1 MSTATYTVYEQR
13 SNHST
18 QDPTEALRR
27 ARAGGPDA
35 FVTQRWPGHGPATL
49 VWTPETDR
57 RCVGGLIAAVIDKSL
72 LAAGNG

>member
-18 QDPTEALRR
+18 QDPTEALQW

-35 FVTQRWPGHGPATL
+35 FVTERWPGHGMAKI

-57 RCVGGLIAAVIDKSL
+57 RFAGGLVAAVIDKAL
-72 LAAGNG
+72 LAASNG